1 MKDHPAEKNEPNIH
15 LWPLVIKE
23 TREILRNKYLLF
35 LLLVP
40 PILQLL
46 ILGGALDPAVHHASI
61 GVVDYDRGHESGELL
76 SSMVETG
83 IFNKRRL
90 FSSEESLRRAIDNGK
105 LDIAL
110 VIPQDFTRDVQLH
123 RPAPVQVIVDGT
135 NAYSGA
141 IVSSYVLR
149 TLSQW
154 RPAGAVGATDQV
166 TSAVT
171 SMMVDSEAV
180 QQEQAMI
187 GTSQPPS
194 AGSGSDTGGGA
205 KNTAMGL
212 LSAISGGTK
221 SSAHHSSEQTPSDS
235 SSQVAAVT
243 PTEYASNLIKPLTL
257 YLYNRGQ
264 VASWLFVPGVLGATL
279 TLTATLV
286 ASAAILRE
294 RESGTIDQ
302 LLMTPA
308 EPWEILMAKV
318 LPIMF
323 CLLLD
328 VCVAI
333 SASRIVFGLP
343 LRGSVMVLALGSF
356 LYVLIGIGM
365 GMLLGSVCQSQRQA
379 QLTSFFINIPLI
391 LLSGTVV
398 PRDSM
403 PEVLK
408 AASLI
413 DPLRYYTDITRGVIL
428 KGNGLHILWQ
438 DLVLLFIF
446 AVVMLSLSLLR
457 FRRQTA

>member
-1 MKDHPAEKNEPNIH
+1 MNDHSNEKNEPNIH

-46 ILGGALDPAVHHASI
+46 ILGGALDPAVHRASI
-61 GVVDYDRGHESGELL
+61 GVVDYNRSHESRDLM
-76 SSMVETG
+76 SSIAETG

-90 FSSEESLRRAIDNGK
+90 FSSEETLRRAIDNGK

-110 VIPQDFTRDVQLH
+110 VIPRDFAQDVQLH

-135 NAYSGA
+135 NAYSGG
-141 IVSSYVLR
+141 IISSYVLR
-149 TLSQW
+149 TLSRW
-154 RPAGAVGATDQV
+154 RPTGSVGATDQV

-187 GTSQPPS
+187 GNAQP
-194 AGSGSDTGGGA
+194 SDSDRSGGA
-205 KNTAMGL
+205 KNTAARL

-221 SSAHHSSEQTPSDS
+221 SSGKDAQSGD
-235 SSQVAAVT
+235 SSQVSAMT
-243 PTEYASNLIKPLTL
+243 PTEYGSTLIKPLTL

-264 VASWLFVPGVLGATL
+264 VASWLFAPGVLGAAL

-333 SASRIVFGLP
+333 TASRIVFGLP
-343 LRGSVMVLALGSF
+343 FRGSVMVLALGSF

-403 PEVLK
+403 PEVMQ
-408 AASLI
+408 AISLV

-428 KGNGLHILWQ
+428 KGNGLDILWQ